1 MGYSPRG
8 CKESNA
14 TEQLIFEH
22 LILKLSQIS
31 SIKYCFKQEP
41 SRESRLMGERTQC
54 PRTNTHNSRGTGT
67 DTPQES
73 GSQAPGIP
81 GEAGGFLGSPSAL

>member
-14 TEQLIFEH
+14 TEQLTFEH

-41 SRESRLMGERTQC
+41 SRESRLMGERTRC
-54 PRTNTHNSRGTGT
+54 PRTNTHNSRGTG
-67 DTPQES
+67 DR
-73 GSQAPGIP
+73 QAPGEQEP
-81 GEAGGFLGSPSAL
+81 GPGDPR